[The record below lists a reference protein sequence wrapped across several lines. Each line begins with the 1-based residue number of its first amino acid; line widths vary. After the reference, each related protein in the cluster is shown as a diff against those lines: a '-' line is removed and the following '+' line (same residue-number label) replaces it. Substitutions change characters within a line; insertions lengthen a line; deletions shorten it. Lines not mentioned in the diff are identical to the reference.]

1 MTWNSR
7 TTSLS
12 RVALASTLLIF
23 LGGCKEQ
30 IVHNLDE
37 ADANKIVTTLH
48 VGGID
53 AEKKIQPD
61 GRWAI
66 AVEDS
71 EGMSALKLLEEKR
84 TLRIPTKA
92 STIKGSMISSRE
104 AQKFEYERGL
114 SQEIENTILTLEGIL
129 EARVHLNLPTPDPLL
144 GKSNSNQNGTGSV
157 LIVARQGLDINKAE
171 IAKLV
176 SGASGISS
184 DNISVLV
191 SFLIPEV
198 VSQPIVSEPITTA
211 KAVSWVSVTI
221 VALAILGAFLLVNY
235 AFNASRKF
243 KKLQADFEAAR

>member
-1 MTWNSR
+1 M
-7 TTSLS
+7 L
-12 RVALASTLLIF
+12 VF

-37 ADANKIVTTLH
+37 VDANKIITTLH
-48 VGGID
+48 VGGIKAD
-53 AEKKIQPD
+53 KKTQPD

-66 AVEDS
+66 AVEES
-71 EGMSALKLLEEKR
+71 ESMLALKLLEEKR
-84 TLRIPTKA
+84 TLRIPVKA

-144 GKSNSNQNGTGSV
+144 GKSGGNQNGTGSV
-157 LIVARQGLDINKAE
+157 LIVTRPNLDMNKTE

-176 SGASGISS
+176 SGASGILS

-191 SFLIPEV
+191 SSLIPEV
-198 VSQPIVSEPITTA
+198 SSPVAPTEPDQPISPI
-211 KAVSWVSVTI
+211 SWQKV
-221 VALAILGAFLLVNY
+221 AILAGLVLASFLLVNY
-235 AFNASRKF
+235 VLGAKRKF